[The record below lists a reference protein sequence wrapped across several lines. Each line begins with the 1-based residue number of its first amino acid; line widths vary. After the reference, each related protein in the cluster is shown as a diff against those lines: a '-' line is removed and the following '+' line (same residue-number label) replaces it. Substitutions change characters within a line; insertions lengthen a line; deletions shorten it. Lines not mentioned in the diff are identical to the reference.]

1 MTDPAPCYQRSPDAV
16 TREVAGETLV
26 VPIRGHL
33 ADLQRIYAL
42 NPVGALVW
50 GRLDRAADVL
60 TLCRAVADEFDVGA
74 EEAEPSVR
82 AFLAQLEDAGLAGP
96 IGGATAD
103 EAAPE
108 THIAAAGP

>member
-1 MTDPAPCYQRSPDAV
+1 MTHLTYSYKRSPDAV

-50 GRLDRAADVL
+50 ARLDRAVDVR
-60 TLCRAVADEFDVGA
+60 TLCRAVAEEFDVGA
-74 EEAEPSVR
+74 DEAEPSVR
-82 AFLAQLEDAGLAGP
+82 AFLAQLEDAGLARP
-96 IGGATAD
+96 VGGATAD
-103 EAAPE
+103 GATPEAHP
-108 THIAAAGP
+108 AAGGP